1 MQMID
6 AAMTRS
12 RTVILGLM
20 VILVAGMYA
29 YTTIPKEAE
38 PDIEI
43 PIIYVQMTHE
53 GISPEDAVRLLV
65 RPMEQEIRGVEGIKE
80 MIAEGYEGGA
90 SVRLEFEAGIDTNEA
105 LQDIRERVD
114 NAAAELPN
122 ETEDPTINEVKM
134 SQQDPMLVLNLAGN
148 IPERTLTTIAKELKE
163 DLEAINGVL
172 EVNLIGAREEL
183 MEVIVNPLA
192 MESYGLDQAQ
202 IVAFVANNNKLVAA
216 GAMQSTEGRFPVKV
230 PGVFESP
237 DDVLNLPIKA
247 VGDRIVHFKDIAEVR
262 RTYKDAESYARLN
275 GKPALAIEVV
285 QRGGANLIEAIEQAK
300 AVVAAEKQYWPEEIE
315 VSVSRDKSDD
325 VNDMLTELQN
335 SVLAAVLLVFIVI
348 IGILGIR
355 SALLVGVSIPGS
367 FLLGILIIG
376 SFGITIN
383 MMVLFALIMA
393 VGLLVDGAIVVTE
406 MADRRL
412 AEGESRH
419 DAYSRA
425 AIRMSWPIIAS
436 TCTTL
441 AAFLP
446 LAFWPG
452 MAGEFM
458 KYLPITLI
466 AVLAAS
472 LLMALVI
479 VPTVGSIFGKTG
491 AVSDAAKRNLAA
503 AETGDLDT
511 LEGFTGRYVRFLKSS
526 LAHPWR
532 NVGMV
537 TALLVVI
544 YVSFATFGRGV
555 EYFPDVEPP
564 FSMVDI
570 RARGDLSTD
579 EKDYL
584 IRQVEERISDMPEIE
599 YMYAKT
605 GDVRG
610 EQDQI
615 GSITLNYVD
624 WDKRRPAKE
633 ILAEVR
639 QRTSDLAGITI
650 ETRNPDAGPPQGK
663 PIFIEFSSRKSD
675 AVVDS
680 ISLVRSI
687 LEQHEA
693 VTNIEDGRPLP
704 GIEWQIKVD
713 RAEAARFGADITL
726 VGAMVQL
733 VTNGIKIGEY
743 RPDDSDDEIDIRVRY
758 PADSRNLTQIDELRI
773 PTPDGPVPISTF
785 VERVPAQKVSTI
797 TRTDMRRTMTLEA
810 DVADGYLVSE
820 VIAELRLLLP
830 AMGIDPAVSAEFRG
844 TIEDQE
850 ADEKFL
856 GNAMLMALAL
866 MAIILVTQFNS
877 IYQAG
882 LILTAVVFSTGGVLL
897 GHLIMDMPFGVI
909 MSSVGVITLAG
920 IVVNN
925 NIVFIDTYNV
935 LRKRGSGAFDAI
947 LRTCAIRL
955 RPVLLTTVTT
965 IVGLLPM
972 VLGVNIDL
980 IAREVSIGAPSS
992 QWWTQLA
999 SSVAGGL
1006 AFATVLTLML
1016 TPSLLMIQAN
1026 VAKRLAER
1034 KASRTAPAA
1043 TASQANLRAHERPQ

>member
-1 MQMID
+1 
-6 AAMTRS
+6 
-12 RTVILGLM
+12 
-20 VILVAGMYA
+20 
-29 YTTIPKEAE
+29 
-38 PDIEI
+38 
-43 PIIYVQMTHE
+43 
-53 GISPEDAVRLLV
+53 
-65 RPMEQEIRGVEGIKE
+65 
-80 MIAEGYEGGA
+80 
-90 SVRLEFEAGIDTNEA
+90 
-105 LQDIRERVD
+105 
-114 NAAAELPN
+114 
-122 ETEDPTINEVKM
+122 
-134 SQQDPMLVLNLAGN
+134 MLVLNLAGN
-148 IPERTLTTIAKELKE
+148 IPERTLTTIAKDLKE

-183 MEVIVNPLA
+183 MEVIVDPLA

-202 IVAFVANNNKLVAA
+202 IVKFVANNNKLVAA
-216 GAMQSTEGRFPVKV
+216 GVMQSTEGRFPVKV
-230 PGVFESP
+230 PGIFESP
-237 DDVLNLPIKA
+237 EDVLNLPIKV
-247 VGDRIVHFKDIAEVR
+247 VGERVVHFKDIAEVR

-300 AVVAAEKQYWPEEIE
+300 AVVAAEQQYWPEEIE

-491 AVSDAAKRNLAA
+491 AVSEDAKRNLAA

-511 LEGFTGRYVRFLKSS
+511 LQGFTGRYVRFLKSS

-532 NVGMV
+532 NVGLV
-537 TALLVVI
+537 TTLLVVI
-544 YVSFATFGRGV
+544 YVSFASFGRGV

-610 EQDQI
+610 EEDQI

-624 WDKRRPAKE
+624 WDKRRPSKE
-633 ILAEVR
+633 ILAEIR
-639 QRTSDLAGITI
+639 QRTSDLAGITV
-650 ETRNPDAGPPQGK
+650 ETRNPDSGPPQGK
-663 PIFIEFSSRKSD
+663 PIFIEFSSRYSD

-680 ISLVRSI
+680 IALVRSI

-693 VTNIEDGRPLP
+693 ITNIEDGRPLP

-773 PTPDGPVPISTF
+773 PTPDGQVPISTF
-785 VERVPAQKVSTI
+785 VKRVPAQKVSTI

-820 VIAELRLLLP
+820 VIAELRQQLP
-830 AMGIDPAVSAEFRG
+830 QMGIDPAVSAEFRG
-844 TIEDQE
+844 AIEDQE

-882 LILTAVVFSTGGVLL
+882 LILTAVIFSTGGVLL

-1006 AFATVLTLML
+1006 AFATVLTLVL

-1026 VAKRLAER
+1026 VARRLAER
-1034 KASRTAPAA
+1034 KAARTTLAA
-1043 TASQANLRAHERPQ
+1043 TASQASLRAHERSQ